1 MWHADPTYIFMQLDA
16 VILSAG
22 VQYEFYFDKDIDVLS
37 ESFLEQF

>member
-1 MWHADPTYIFMQLDA
+1 MQLDA